1 MSESLSDSVTFLVKS
16 LDIARALNVLHYVGR
31 LVKHKSGH
39 RSITSRNEFW
49 APGIHGEPSK
59 EERILGQEILH
70 FLEDKLSEDV
80 VRWSDE
86 VASKVT
92 DALSESAAALSK
104 DKWGESSVNE
114 AGDYLQF
121 CSRLP
126 IKGDA
131 SAELAA
137 TLESKELLEKIG
149 DIAKRSSPED
159 YLLLKLRM
167 EGMTWNEVAKELDKD
182 PQWVRYH
189 WYRILYQIR
198 NRVMHPERK
207 R

>member
-1 MSESLSDSVTFLVKS
+1 MSESLSDSVTFLIKS
-16 LDIARALNVLHYVGR
+16 LDIASALNVLHYVGR

-39 RSITSRNEFW
+39 PSITSRREFW

-59 EERILGQEILH
+59 EERTLGQELLH
-70 FLEDKLSEDV
+70 FLEDKFSKDV
-80 VRWSDE
+80 VHWSDE

-104 DKWGESSVNE
+104 HKWGESSANV
-114 AGDYLQF
+114 ADDYLQ
-121 CSRLP
+121 CWSGLP

-131 SAELAA
+131 PAELAA
-137 TLESKELLEKIG
+137 ILESKELLEEIG
-149 DIAKRSSPED
+149 DIAKSSSPED

-167 EGMTWNEVAKELDKD
+167 EGMTWDEVAKELGKD
-182 PQWVRYH
+182 PKRLRYH
-189 WYRILYQIR
+189 WYRMLYQIR
-198 NRVMHPERK
+198 HRLMHPEGK